1 MIYKYLHNH
10 QLNGEQVMGKAVSVN
25 VCDFYFLLKT
35 YFLVL
40 MGKISLR
47 QELKLGSSNL
57 FS

>member
-1 MIYKYLHNH
+1 
-10 QLNGEQVMGKAVSVN
+10 MGKAVSVN
-25 VCDFYFLLKT
+25 VCDFYLLLKT